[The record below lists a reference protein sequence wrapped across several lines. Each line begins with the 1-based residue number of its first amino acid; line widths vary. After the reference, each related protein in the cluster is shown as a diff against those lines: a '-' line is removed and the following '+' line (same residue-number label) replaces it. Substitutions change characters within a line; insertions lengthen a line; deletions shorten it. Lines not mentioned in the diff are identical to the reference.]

1 MKRNVFIICSFI
13 LSLVLSFSAKADIP
27 LIIDWDQNGESNS
40 YVSSSLSASYGSDC
54 ITISGHGSELNVWAL
69 DLTGYD
75 YISFDVLAFDTNTTS
90 VVPTITVSDR
100 EYIYTGSIVLVTG
113 IRTTYKLYFKDF
125 LYLGET
131 FEPSSD
137 TSLRFKFESSN
148 YCDLTIGDVYG
159 GIDGIDI
166 PEKSTVPGVPPPT
179 YPDITKNTTTTTS
192 EVLTVD
198 DIAGAGF
205 GVLDHILGFISV
217 VIPVAIIIIGIFIGI
232 KYAIDFF
239 KGGTK

>member
-1 MKRNVFIICSFI
+1 MKRNVFIIFSFI

-40 YVSSSLSASYGSDC
+40 YVSSSLSASYGKDC
-54 ITISGHGSELNVWAL
+54 ITISGHGSEVNVWSL

-75 YISFDVLAFDTNTTS
+75 YISFDLFAFDTNTTT
-90 VVPTITVSDR
+90 VVPTVTVSDR
-100 EYIYTGSIVLVTG
+100 EYIYTGTIDLVTG

-125 LYLGET
+125 LYLGDT
-131 FEPSSD
+131 LEPSSD
-137 TSLRFKFESSN
+137 ASIRFKFESSN

-159 GIDGIDI
+159 GIDI

-179 YPDITKNTTTTTS
+179 SPEITKNTTTTTC

-217 VIPVAIIIIGIFIGI
+217 LIPVAIIIIGIFIGI

>member
-13 LSLVLSFSAKADIP
+13 LALVLSFSAQADSA
-27 LIIDWDQNGESNS
+27 LIIDWDQNGKSNS
-40 YVSSSLSASYGSDC
+40 YVSSSLSASYSLEG
-54 ITISGHGSELNVWAL
+54 ITISGHGSEVNVWSL
-69 DLTGYD
+69 DLTGLD
-75 YISFDVLAFDTNTTS
+75 YISFDVLASDTNTTS
-90 VVPTITVSDR
+90 VVPTVTVSEK

-113 IRTTYKLYFKDF
+113 IRTTFKLYLKDF
-125 LYLGET
+125 LYLGDT

-137 TSLRFKFESSN
+137 TAIRFKFESSN

-159 GIDGIDI
+159 GIDI
-166 PEKSTVPGVPPPT
+166 PEKSTVPGVPAPT
-179 YPDITKNTTTTTS
+179 YSEITNKTTTTTS
-192 EVLTVD
+192 EGLTVD

-217 VIPVAIIIIGIFIGI
+217 LIPVAIIIIGIFIGI